1 MKKENIYNYS
11 DFNFKPEIFEIL
23 AEGNGNFKIE
33 KIVSNS
39 YSNGEWYDQSEDEL
53 VFLLDGNASIEFAS
67 SKIVELQK
75 GDFIKIEKHLRHR
88 VVKTS
93 ESPKCV
99 WLTFFAENIT
109 STEDKI

>member
-1 MKKENIYNYS
+1 MKKENIYTYS
-11 DFNFKPEIFEIL
+11 EFNSNPEIFEVL
-23 AEGNGNFKIE
+23 AKGNGNFKIE

-67 SKIVELQK
+67 GEIVELQK

-88 VVKTS
+88 VVQTS
-93 ESPKCV
+93 ESPKCI
-99 WLTFFAENIT
+99 WLTFFAENIA
-109 STEDKI
+109 